1 MQSFVRRMWLVKALL
16 ATAMIGSTSTCEAGV
31 IIDISP
37 NAGSSFR
44 VGGVYSQVETIS
56 WTQTGTYTGV
66 TISALVGSVDGSS
79 ETVNA
84 YLTDAIG
91 PSAGSP
97 IATASVTVPSFAT
110 IGGITEATLFSGL
123 TLGPDSYY
131 LTLFNP
137 DTTGRVNI
145 QWALGSSTTFGSG
158 VSGNSE
164 YYSNTNPNNGSPN
177 TTSPWRSVFRTSTLY
192 SDGFTVT
199 GTAGG
204 ITPEPSTF
212 ALFGAGLL
220 GVGAAA
226 RRWRR

>member
-1 MQSFVRRMWLVKALL
+1 MWLVKALL

-145 QWALGSSTTFGSG
+145 QWALGSSTTFGNG

-164 YYSNTNPNNGSPN
+164 YYANTNPNIGSPN
-177 TTSPWRSVFRTSTLY
+177 TASPWQSVFLTSALY
-192 SDGFTVT
+192 SDGFTVA
-199 GTAGG
+199 GTA
-204 ITPEPSTF
+204 TPEPSTF